1 MRQYLVL
8 ATGML
13 IGIVARYWL
22 ILRLIGIV
30 FVTIILCYRH
40 YSLSVPVSL
49 HSNMAED

>member
-30 FVTIILCYRH
+30 FVTICYRH